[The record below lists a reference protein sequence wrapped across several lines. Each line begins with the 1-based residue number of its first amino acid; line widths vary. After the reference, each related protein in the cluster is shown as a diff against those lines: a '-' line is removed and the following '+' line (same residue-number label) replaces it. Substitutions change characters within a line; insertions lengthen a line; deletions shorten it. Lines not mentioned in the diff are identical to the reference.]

1 MESTSLPKSMSS
13 YSVFATGESEDD
25 QPPKVPA
32 PLPAPAPL
40 APVAARA
47 ARRSTSGTAPSPEVV
62 PAMRPGWSGG
72 KPPPG
77 ALRRDIAGRMAEPVA
92 SFSDDEDY
100 LRGRD
105 LQQRHERE
113 ERARKRQEPPPSEDE
128 EDDDDTEDEGAGGL
142 CICDTQPRAN
152 CSLHGASV
160 LPLARASALTR
171 LTPPPPPAPM
181 PLQRQ
186 VAAITG
192 TTGAAEPPSPSPS
205 SSSSSNVSTL
215 MESAVREAFRQGI
228 EQGKRMQLPQ
238 QCKTCA
244 VRKERNRLAA
254 KESRHKKRREAEV
267 VNTRNLIAAAA
278 DVAASRATSPT
289 PVPAAPAPLA
299 TSARAAAGGGE
310 EEELVPPPF

>member
-1 MESTSLPKSMSS
+1 MSS

-25 QPPKVPA
+25 QPSEMPA
-32 PLPAPAPL
+32 HSPAPAPPP
-40 APVAARA
+40 PVAAVA
-47 ARRSTSGTAPSPEVV
+47 ARVPRRSTSGTAPSPVEVV

-77 ALRRDIAGRMAEPVA
+77 SLQRDIAGRGRMAEAVP

-113 ERARKRQEPPPSEDE
+113 ERERKRREPPPSEDDE
-128 EDDDDTEDEGAGGL
+128 EEDDDTEDEGAGGL

-152 CSLHGASV
+152 CVLHGASV

-171 LTPPPPPAPM
+171 LTPPPPPAPV

-192 TTGAAEPPSPSPS
+192 STGAAEAP
-205 SSSSSNVSTL
+205 SSSSNVSTL

-267 VNTRNLIAAAA
+267 VATRELIATAA
-278 DVAASRATSPT
+278 DVAASRATAPPPPT
-289 PVPAAPAPLA
+289 PVPTPAPAPLA

>member
-1 MESTSLPKSMSS
+1 MT
-13 YSVFATGESEDD
+13 
-25 QPPKVPA
+25 
-32 PLPAPAPL
+32 
-40 APVAARA
+40 
-47 ARRSTSGTAPSPEVV
+47 RRSTGGTAPSPVEVV

-77 ALRRDIAGRMAEPVA
+77 SLQRDIAGRGRSMAEAVP

-100 LRGRD
+100 LRGRE

-113 ERARKRQEPPPSEDE
+113 ERERKRHEPPPSEDE
-128 EDDDDTEDEGAGGL
+128 EEDDETEDEGAGGL

-152 CSLHGASV
+152 CVLHGASV

-171 LTPPPPPAPM
+171 LTPPPPPAPV

-192 TTGAAEPPSPSPS
+192 SGGGGAAEEP
-205 SSSSSNVSTL
+205 SSSSNVSTL

-267 VNTRNLIAAAA
+267 VATRELIATAA
-278 DVAASRATSPT
+278 DVAASRVTAPPPT
-289 PVPAAPAPLA
+289 PVPSAPAPLA

>member
-1 MESTSLPKSMSS
+1 MSS
-13 YSVFATGESEDD
+13 YAVFATGDED
-25 QPPKVPA
+25 QLPGMPA
-32 PLPAPAPL
+32 RAPAPPPPP
-40 APVAARA
+40 PVARV
-47 ARRSTSGTAPSPEVV
+47 ARRSTGGTAPSPVEVV

-77 ALRRDIAGRMAEPVA
+77 SLRRDIAGRMSEAVA

-113 ERARKRQEPPPSEDE
+113 ERARKRQEPPPSEEE
-128 EDDDDTEDEGAGGL
+128 EDDDDTEDEGAAGP

-152 CSLHGASV
+152 CVLHGASV
-160 LPLARASALTR
+160 MPLARASALTR
-171 LTPPPPPAPM
+171 LTPPPAPAPM

-192 TTGAAEPPSPSPS
+192 TGAAEPPSSSS

-267 VNTRNLIAAAA
+267 VITRNLIAAAA

-299 TSARAAAGGGE
+299 ASARAAAGGGE
-310 EEELVPPPF
+310 EEELEPPPF

>member
-1 MESTSLPKSMSS
+1 
-13 YSVFATGESEDD
+13 
-25 QPPKVPA
+25 
-32 PLPAPAPL
+32 
-40 APVAARA
+40 
-47 ARRSTSGTAPSPEVV
+47 
-62 PAMRPGWSGG
+62 MRPGWSGG

-77 ALRRDIAGRMAEPVA
+77 SLQRDIAGRMAESVPN
-92 SFSDDEDY
+92 FSDDEDY
-100 LRGRD
+100 LRGRE

-113 ERARKRQEPPPSEDE
+113 ERERKRREPPRDEEDE
-128 EDDDDTEDEGAGGL
+128 EDDDETEDEGAGGL

-152 CSLHGASV
+152 CTLHGASV

-171 LTPPPPPAPM
+171 LTPPPPPAPL

-192 TTGAAEPPSPSPS
+192 TGAAEPPSP
-205 SSSSSNVSTL
+205 SSNVSTL

-267 VNTRNLIAAAA
+267 VQTRSLIAAAA
-278 DVAASRATSPT
+278 DVAASRATSPVPPAPT
-289 PVPAAPAPLA
+289 PVPAPAPLA

>member
-1 MESTSLPKSMSS
+1 MSS

-128 EDDDDTEDEGAGGL
+128 EDDDDTEDEGAGSL

-160 LPLARASALTR
+160 LPLSRASALTR

-278 DVAASRATSPT
+278 DVAASRATSPVPPAPT
-289 PVPAAPAPLA
+289 PATATAPLA
-299 TSARAAAGGGE
+299 TNARAAAGGGD
-310 EEELVPPPF
+310 EEELEPPPF